1 MSNNNIYSSPKKV
14 IEYTGVRPQ
23 DFGLEDELNENE
35 EVVET
40 AEEKLESIIEGWL
53 EQVKDL
59 IDHDRNRDYHE
70 EVEAGKRDKVPP
82 GIEFVALRMAANMV
96 AQANLR
102 RQTPIVRHD
111 DFSVDMVE
119 DKVFTNAIK
128 RDLARFPYKPN
139 FKFIVPGGEE
149 DDG

>member
-1 MSNNNIYSSPKKV
+1 MGNNNVYSSPEKV

-23 DFGLEDELNENE
+23 DFGLEDELDGNE
-35 EVVET
+35 EVVKT

-70 EVEAGKRDKVPP
+70 EVEEGKREKVPP
-82 GIEFVALRMAANMV
+82 GIEFIALRMAANMV

-111 DFSVDMVE
+111 DFSVDMVG
-119 DKVFTNAIK
+119 DKVFTKAIQ

-139 FKFIVPGGEE
+139 FKLIVPGKG
-149 DDG
+149 DADG